1 MSLLRDGLQILPSLA
16 HLLHTIPA
24 TTQARTLKLLQL
36 TKQVV
41 QGIAVSRREA
51 YLATLF
57 TDLVGFLGEG
67 TADLSAVSVFIMCC
81 LCRGSFV
88 ATRLLLAAT
97 THHDRLELFTFTSAD
112 AKHQVCFS

>member
-1 MSLLRDGLQILPSLA
+1 M
-16 HLLHTIPA
+16 
-24 TTQARTLKLLQL
+24 
-36 TKQVV
+36 KQVV

-112 AKHQVCFS
+112 AKHQVAAECLCYHLSRVNLAEAVPHPEKVKEYLAKIID